1 MIYISHALGYVL
13 PFLIVLT
20 VLIFVHEFGHFW
32 VARRCGV
39 KIDAFSIGFGAELFG
54 WNDKHGTRWK
64 LSMLPLGGYVKMFGD
79 ADESSWTATVDTT
92 RITPEE
98 RTGLFA
104 SKPLWARAAVVSAGP
119 MANFIFTIVMLSVLF
134 AVIGQRVSKP
144 DVSEVVAGSAADQA
158 GIKPGDVFV
167 SIDGRSIKRFEDI
180 QEIVTLR
187 PGQAMSI
194 VVNRG
199 DTPFTLTATPESVSE
214 TDRFGNVD
222 HIGRLG
228 IKHAGSSEVV
238 RDNPVKAVGEAWRET
253 WLIAHEELVSV
264 WQIIKGTR
272 PADQMSGV
280 FGIAKMS
287 GDSARSGTVDLIYFM
302 ALLSVNLGLINLF
315 PIPVLDGGHLLF
327 YAIEAVRGK
336 PPGEAVMKYSFRFG
350 LALVLTLAVF
360 ANWNDLVHLGFVD
373 FVRGHIS

>member
-1 MIYISHALGYVL
+1 MVYISHALGYIV
-13 PFLIVLT
+13 PFLVVLT
-20 VLIFVHEFGHFW
+20 ILIFVHEFGHFW

-39 KIDAFSIGFGAELFG
+39 KIDSFSIGFGRELLG
-54 WNDKHGTRWK
+54 RTDRHGTRWK
-64 LSMLPLGGYVKMFGD
+64 LSLLPLGGYVKMFGD
-79 ADESSWTATVDTT
+79 ENEASWTEVADTSKMS
-92 RITPEE
+92 EE
-98 RTGLFA
+98 DKKHLFA
-104 SKPLWARAAVVSAGP
+104 SKPLASRAAVVAAGP
-119 MANFIFTIVMLSVLF
+119 IANFIFTILIFSVLF
-134 AVIGQRVSKP
+134 SIIGQRVSKP
-144 DVSEVVAGSAADQA
+144 DVGEIVPQSAAERA
-158 GIKPGDVFV
+158 GLHVGDVFV
-167 SIDGRSIKRFEDI
+167 SIDGRKISRFEQI
-180 QEIVTLR
+180 QEIVFLH
-187 PGQAMSI
+187 PAEAMHI
-194 VVNRG
+194 VVERNGARVPI
-199 DTPFTLTATPESVSE
+199 DATTDSVEE
-214 TDRFGNVD
+214 TDRLGNVD

-228 IKHAGSSEVV
+228 IKHTGSSETV
-238 RDNPVKAVGEAWRET
+238 RLNPVKAVGQAWEET
-253 WLIAHEELVSV
+253 WSIADQELTSV

-287 GDSARSGTVDLIYFM
+287 GDSARSGTVDLVYFM